1 MRARPAFGLLVGVP
15 ILLLVLYTLGG
26 LTEIRGTGL
35 PTVPGLTLLTLPLD
49 LWARDIAMALTIG
62 AVIVGG
68 LLAPRASARLR
79 RLAIGSAVLW
89 LVAVGSQAVLTV
101 SEVLAL
107 PWARAWDVSAMR
119 ELLTQTD
126 LGRVM
131 LAQFALVIVA
141 ILVIAWGRT
150 RQSQAAA
157 LGLLL
162 VAAWLPGLTGHA
174 GMNHGHVAAAIA
186 LGVHIAFASLWVG
199 GLVAAA
205 IYIAEGGAEPGVLLR
220 RFSVLAL
227 ISVIAIA
234 ETGLLNASLRLDGP
248 AALLTS
254 SYGAIILAKVSV
266 LIVLIGWGWRH
277 RRALAD
283 GWDASV
289 EENGR
294 VGTSTFLRWAGWEV
308 AWMGAVYGL
317 SIALSRTAPPGPVL
331 SGDGVTIASLV
342 LLLLG
347 IPLAV
352 TFAVPA
358 VLNRFA
364 RLRAYP
370 EAVATVSVICL
381 VVAGTW
387 QASAL
392 AGGTVGVQLAAVLTV
407 VMLIT
412 VGLVLSVTLRGSRL
426 AGAITLAGLPL
437 ALWWV
442 HRDAAEGWSIGA
454 WSVLLLAEGLVAW
467 AAFGAGRSVASS
479 ESTDSSEETAE
490 RKVLA

>member
-26 LTEIRGTGL
+26 LTETRDVGL
-35 PTVPGLTLLTLPLD
+35 PTVPWLTLLTLPID
-49 LWARDIAMALTIG
+49 RWARDIAMALTIG
-62 AVIVGG
+62 AVMVGG
-68 LLAPRASARLR
+68 LLAPSSSARLR
-79 RLAIGSAVLW
+79 RLAIASAVLW
-89 LVAVGSQAVLTV
+89 LVAVISQVVLTV

-107 PWARAWDVSAMR
+107 PWTRVWDASAIR

-131 LAQFALVIVA
+131 IAQLALVGVA
-141 ILVIAWGRT
+141 ILIIAWGRT
-150 RQSQAAA
+150 RQSQAVA
-157 LGLLL
+157 LALLL

-174 GMNHGHVAAAIA
+174 GMDHGHVAAAIA
-186 LGVHIAFASLWVG
+186 LGVHIACASLWVG

-254 SYGAIILAKVSV
+254 AYGAIILAKVAV
-266 LIVLIGWGWRH
+266 LVVLIGWGWRH
-277 RRALAD
+277 RRAMAD
-283 GWDASV
+283 DWDVSV
-289 EENGR
+289 PRDGR
-294 VGTSTFLRWAGWEV
+294 VGRSTFLRWAGWEV
-308 AWMGAVYGL
+308 LWMGAVYGL

-331 SGDGVTIASLV
+331 SGDAVTLASLV
-342 LLLLG
+342 LLLLA
-347 IPLAV
+347 IPMAV
-352 TFAVPA
+352 TFTAPS
-358 VLNRFA
+358 LLSRFA

-370 EAVATVSVICL
+370 EAVAVVSVICV

-392 AGGTVGVQLAAVLTV
+392 AGATAGVQVAAVLTV
-407 VMLIT
+407 VLLIT
-412 VGLVLSVTLRGSRL
+412 VGLVLSVTLRASRL
-426 AGAITLAGLPL
+426 SGVITLVGLPV
-437 ALWWV
+437 ALWWI
-442 HRDAAEGWSIGA
+442 HRDAVAGWDVGT

-467 AAFGAGRSVASS
+467 AAFGAGRSTGPSQDVESS
-479 ESTDSSEETAE
+479 AGTSE